1 MSIAL
6 MMPSGDSRFRVFSG
20 RSGLF
25 TTAAATLSLV
35 SGIGSLVYACYDS
48 TCHSIGRS
56 FVISRY
62 YQEVNA
68 VPRGVSISPV
78 VVSLCLFF
86 DSVCIYADLVCIL

>member
-1 MSIAL
+1 
-6 MMPSGDSRFRVFSG
+6 MPSGDSRFRVFSG

-25 TTAAATLSLV
+25 TAAAATLSLV
-35 SGIGSLVYACYDS
+35 SGIGSLVYACHDS

-68 VPRGVSISPV
+68 GAKWTFHIPCGGL
-78 VVSLCLFF
+78 LCLFF
-86 DSVCIYADLVCIL
+86 DSVCIYADLVCTL